1 MREYVILTDS
11 ACDIKADAL
20 AKWNVGYKSL
30 TFKFD
35 DEDKEYSNADMSAD
49 AFYAEMRKGRTAKT
63 AAVNTESFTEMFEEH
78 LKEGKDVLYLGFS
91 SGLSNTYNAA
101 RLAAA
106 ALREQYPEA
115 KILTVDT
122 LAASAGEGLMVY
134 LTVQKKN
141 EGATIEEAAKYCE
154 DLIPNISIW
163 FTVDDLVYL
172 KRGGRISPTT
182 AFVGNALGIKP
193 ILHMDEAGHL
203 VNVGKVRGRKP
214 SILEMAKQY
223 DALATDKAGG
233 TVFIS
238 HGDCLAD
245 AEFLANTLK
254 EKHGVTVQIITD
266 VGPVIG
272 AHSGPGTL
280 ALFFVG
286 AHK

>member
-11 ACDIKADAL
+11 ACDIKPETL
-20 AKWNVGYKSL
+20 AEWNVGYKSL
-30 TFKFD
+30 TFKFTD
-35 DEDKEYSNADMSAD
+35 ADTEYTNEALPAE
-49 AFYAEMRKGRTAKT
+49 AFYAEMKKGRSAKT
-63 AAVNTESFTEMFEEH
+63 AAGNVESFTEMFEAP
-78 LKEGKDVLYLGFS
+78 LIEGKDVLYLGFS
-91 SGLSNTYNAA
+91 SGLSNTYNAG
-101 RLAAA
+101 RLAAE
-106 ALREQYPEA
+106 ALREKYPEA

-141 EGATIEEAAKYCE
+141 EGATIEEAAKFCE
-154 DLIPNISIW
+154 DLVANTSIW

-203 VNVGKVRGRKP
+203 VNVGKVRGRKA
-214 SILEMAKQY
+214 SILEMAKKY
-223 DALATDKAGG
+223 DELALDKANGS
-233 TVFIS
+233 VFIS
-238 HGDCLAD
+238 HGDCLSD
-245 AEFLANTLK
+245 AQFLADTLK
-254 EKHGVTVQIITD
+254 AKHGVTVQIITD

-272 AHSGPGTL
+272 AHAGPGVL